1 MNEIENQ
8 YKLPFTSIKILS
20 EYETEELVNNE
31 PGKWHVVSIWRGDRE
46 GDRNLQPKHHGAKS
60 FCQKIFHNIQR
71 EEKNLILCNKWHI
84 ETVLDYC
91 RNLYDTNES
100 IIFHCSSGIN
110 RSSALCYLVLLDY
123 LKEKF
128 ENPVED
134 ALNLL
139 INIKSWN
146 VIYPNK
152 YIIGLGMNLLAKT
165 VNQELE
171 WNKTFYNSII
181 TQRIYDRKMYG

>member
-1 MNEIENQ
+1 MQ
-8 YKLPFTSIKILS
+8 L
-20 EYETEELVNNE
+20 
-31 PGKWHVVSIWRGDRE
+31 W
-46 GDRNLQPKHHGAKS
+46 
-60 FCQKIFHNIQR
+60 
-71 EEKNLILCNKWHI
+71 KN
-84 ETVLDYC
+84 
-91 RNLYDTNES
+91 NES
-100 IIFHCSSGIN
+100 IIFHCSLGIN
-110 RSSALCYLVLLDY
+110 RSSALCFLILLDY
-123 LKEKF
+123 LKDKF

-152 YIIGLGMNLLAKT
+152 YIIGLGMNVLAKT

>member
-1 MNEIENQ
+1 MNEIKNQ

-31 PGKWHVVSIWRGDRE
+31 PKKWHVVSIWSGSGGKHGD
-46 GDRNLQPKHHGAKS
+46 LQPKHLGAKS
-60 FCQKIFHNIQR
+60 LCQERFHNLQR
-71 EEKNLILCNKWHI
+71 EDKKLILCKKCHI
-84 ETVLDYC
+84 EAILDYC
-91 RNLYDTNES
+91 RNLYDANES
-100 IIFHCSSGIN
+100 IIFHCSLGIN
-110 RSSALCYLVLLDY
+110 RSSALCFLILLDY
-123 LKEKF
+123 LKNKF

-152 YIIGLGMNLLAKT
+152 YIIGLGMNILAKT